1 VGTEH
6 QLLNELK
13 HLNNMSSPFAQK
25 FMDKKPFSD
34 EQYEALARKYAK
46 KEKEQSVE
54 NDAPDYETRMR
65 LQKELAKELEQKKQE
80 VSSSPNQ
87 MSPLNRYVSIE
98 PAMQRLQRDAENIAA
113 MDKKEMTATEFLD
126 DYLKEKE
133 TKDKKETKTSSPRL
147 KPGQLAKIEI
157 GAHNTL
163 TKNR

>member
-1 VGTEH
+1 
-6 QLLNELK
+6 
-13 HLNNMSSPFAQK
+13 MSSPFAQK

-34 EQYEALARKYAK
+34 EYYETLAKKYAK
-46 KEKEQSVE
+46 KEKEQSAE
-54 NDAPDYETRMR
+54 TGATDYETKMK
-65 LQKELAKELEQKKQE
+65 LQKELAKELEQKKQKG
-80 VSSSPNQ
+80 SSSPNQ

-133 TKDKKETKTSSPRL
+133 TKNKKETKTSSPRL

-163 TKNR
+163 TKKG